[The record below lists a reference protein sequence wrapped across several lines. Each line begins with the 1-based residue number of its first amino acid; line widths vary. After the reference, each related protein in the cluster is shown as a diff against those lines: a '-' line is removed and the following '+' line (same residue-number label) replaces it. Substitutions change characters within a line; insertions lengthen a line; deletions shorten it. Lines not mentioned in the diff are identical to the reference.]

1 MNRNSNTYTII
12 YSIVLVAVVGIVLS
26 VVYQALRPKQL
37 ENIANDTKKQI
48 LMSARLSTEKGESV
62 TSLFDQHIVSSYI
75 VDAAGNRIDNSE
87 NPFDINVAI
96 EFKKP
101 VDQRR
106 LPVFE
111 CTTDNGLKY
120 IVPVYG
126 AGLWGP
132 IWGYV
137 AFDNN
142 GNTIYG
148 AYFSHEGE
156 TPGLGAEIEKPA
168 FQQQFDGKNIFSTD
182 GEFTSIA
189 VVKTGKEPQGKAWV
203 HAVSGGTITS
213 QGVQKM
219 LYDSLEPYTAFFSNL
234 ADGESL
240 VLNEGG
246 KNLPSEGF
254 PGKEDTPEGL
264 QLQPQEL

>member
-1 MNRNSNTYTII
+1 MNRQSNVYTVI
-12 YSIVLVAVVGIVLS
+12 YSIVLVAVVGVVLS

-48 LMSARLSTEKGESV
+48 LASARLTPTDGKDIST
-62 TSLFDQHIVSSYI
+62 LFDEHIVASYI
-75 VDAAGNRIDNSE
+75 VNSDGQQIDSNV
-87 NPFDINVAI
+87 NPFDVNMALEV
-96 EFKKP
+96 KKP
-101 VDQRR
+101 ADERM

-111 CTTDNGLKY
+111 CTTDAGLKY

-132 IWGYV
+132 IWGYI

-148 AYFSHEGE
+148 AYFAHQGE

-168 FQQQFDGKNIFSTD
+168 FSSQFDGKDIFAPD
-182 GEFTSIA
+182 GDFTSVA
-189 VVKTGKEPQGKAWV
+189 VVKTGKEPAGRAWV

-219 LYDSLEPYTAFFSNL
+219 LYDSLEPYTAFFRDL
-234 ADGESL
+234 AAGDAGPMAENISP
-240 VLNEGG
+240 VDDEPVFTGADDTG
-246 KNLPSEGF
+246 K
-254 PGKEDTPEGL
+254 GL
-264 QLQPQEL
+264 EPQEL